1 MVSRCMLRDI
11 VYLPGKFL
19 AVHEYLFG
27 MHRLGGVVS
36 EGEDGLAMEVFGR
49 DARLDSEVGFL

>member
-1 MVSRCMLRDI
+1 MLRDI